1 MKEFID
7 PFADEKEQ
15 EKKSIFNNASFT
27 YWFRNK

>member
-15 EKKSIFNNASFT
+15 EKKIIFNKKPLK
-27 YWFRNK
+27 W